1 MATEDPCAALALAC
15 KYARAVV
22 LAELKKTEAALEI
35 AEQFCFEL
43 QACLDEHGDNPPPP
57 ITEQS
62 MAQPEDE
69 IQLPTSKQLTD
80 EIRACRRLTK
90 QIHRFILR

>member
-22 LAELKKTEAALEI
+22 LAKLKKTEAALEI
-35 AEQFCFEL
+35 VKQVCFEL
-43 QACLDEHGDNPPPP
+43 QASLEEHVDNPLPLIP
-57 ITEQS
+57 EQS

-90 QIHRFILR
+90 QIHRFVMR